1 MVLKRKIQIEILN
14 TYYRLKGMG
23 LFAVV
28 PAIVMYIMIPISNCA
43 VFQYF
48 RDMEML
54 YQNIILLCRN
64 AIPLFSIWYV
74 IFILYHFVEEPG
86 NEVLYISS
94 KDKVKELIMPYLLYA
109 ILMLPLFFVYT
120 RLFPELWFFYLKLC
134 AVNLMYMTFS
144 YAVAFLVHSISVGVI
159 CILLYT
165 VYQMSVRMSDAAVFD
180 YKDASLH
187 LGVYAMHELVPF
199 LVMSFIFL
207 AIGKGLN
214 KYWLRYK

>member
-1 MVLKRKIQIEILN
+1 MVLKSEIQILN

-23 LFAVV
+23 LFAMIPV
-28 PAIVMYIMIPISNCA
+28 IVMYIIIPVSNWA

-54 YQNIILLCRN
+54 YQNIILMCQN
-64 AIPLFSIWYV
+64 VIPLFSVWHV
-74 IFILYHFVEEPG
+74 MFILYHFVEEPG
-86 NEVLYISS
+86 NEVLYIFS
-94 KDKVKELIMPYLLYA
+94 KDKVKEFIVPYILYA

-120 RLFPELWFFYLKLC
+120 RLFPKLWFFYLKLC

-144 YAVAFLVHSISVGVI
+144 YAAAFLMHSISVSII

-165 VYQMSVRMSDAAVFD
+165 IYQMSVYMSDMIVFHYED
-180 YKDASLH
+180 VRLH
-187 LGVYAMHELVPF
+187 WGEYVIQELVPS

-214 KYWLRYK
+214 KYWMRYK